1 MNKKILFYK
10 WGSLNLGIEKI
21 FKRKNINYYMYER
34 KINDPHADAEFSL
47 EFLQILHREKI
58 EVVFS
63 FDYIPLLSMLCELNK
78 IPYVSWIFDCPQR
91 MLLSKTLIN
100 NINYIF
106 CFDRKYTDYLQQLG
120 ARHCIHYPLAADAN
134 RLEEIYQN
142 ENLSIKKKY
151 KCNVSYLGNL
161 YNDKNNRITDAR
173 FSDYV
178 KGYINGIAEAQL
190 RIYGYNFLTEIL
202 PDDVIEEII
211 KKCELQLS
219 DLYYEDSKQWVSDT
233 IGRDISARERVLVLE
248 TLGKIMDIN
257 LYSGSKL
264 PKVLQGLRIKEK
276 GFANYETEM
285 PYVFHNSKININIT
299 SKTIQSGIPLRVF
312 DILSCGGFCITNYQ
326 PEIAEYFIDGEELV
340 MYTSMED
347 LIEKV
352 EYYLNHEEEREQIAQ
367 NGYKKLKEKFD
378 LSNAVEEMFSMIDK
392 YVHN

>member
-100 NINYIF
+100 NVNYIF

>member
-100 NINYIF
+100 NVNYIF

-326 PEIAEYFIDGEELV
+326 PEIAEYFINGEELV

>member
-100 NINYIF
+100 NVNYIF

-142 ENLSIKKKY
+142 ENLSIKKK
-151 KCNVSYLGNL
+151 
-161 YNDKNNRITDAR
+161 
-173 FSDYV
+173 
-178 KGYINGIAEAQL
+178 
-190 RIYGYNFLTEIL
+190 
-202 PDDVIEEII
+202 
-211 KKCELQLS
+211 
-219 DLYYEDSKQWVSDT
+219 
-233 IGRDISARERVLVLE
+233 
-248 TLGKIMDIN
+248 
-257 LYSGSKL
+257 
-264 PKVLQGLRIKEK
+264 
-276 GFANYETEM
+276 
-285 PYVFHNSKININIT
+285 
-299 SKTIQSGIPLRVF
+299 
-312 DILSCGGFCITNYQ
+312 
-326 PEIAEYFIDGEELV
+326 
-340 MYTSMED
+340 
-347 LIEKV
+347 
-352 EYYLNHEEEREQIAQ
+352 
-367 NGYKKLKEKFD
+367 
-378 LSNAVEEMFSMIDK
+378 
-392 YVHN
+392 